1 MDALKGIRVLDL
13 TLALAGPAGT
23 QRLADWGAD
32 VIKVE
37 PPAGEWSR
45 SHPVANAFVDGEA
58 TNFIC
63 FNRNKR
69 SIAIDL
75 KNPDGRDL
83 LLRMAESAD
92 VFVHNFRPGVVE
104 RLGLSPEEVRA
115 RNPRLVYAYVCGY
128 GTTGPDSKRPGQD
141 LLLQAYSGVMF
152 SVGSKHDRP
161 NAGPVFAADV
171 IASHFLAEAI
181 LVALFERE
189 QTGEGQT
196 IEVSMLGALLDSQ
209 MQELV
214 TFLNLGIAPER
225 PEVPA
230 AHWIINPPYG
240 VYQAADG
247 WVALAMA
254 DPVALGEAI
263 DSEPVRA
270 LGTWERA
277 AEERELIFRECERA
291 LPARTVAEWIEIFDR
306 AGVWAGPV
314 HRYEDLPE
322 NGQIKEEGYFVQ
334 VPTARGG
341 SFLMPDRT
349 IKFSAHPVAEHRP
362 PPLVS
367 EHAEAILA
375 EFGVSPDERE
385 RLQTSGAVVRASE
398 ASAAAEAS

>member
-1 MDALKGIRVLDL
+1 MGKALEGIRILDL

-37 PPAGEWSR
+37 PPSGEWSR

-75 KNPDGRDL
+75 KQAEGRDL

-92 VFVHNFRPGVVE
+92 VLVHNFRPGVVE
-104 RLGLSPEEVRA
+104 RLGIGPDDVLA
-115 RNPRLVYAYVCGY
+115 RNSRLVYAYVCGY
-128 GTTGPDSKRPGQD
+128 GSHGPDSKRPGQD
-141 LLLQAYSGVMF
+141 LLLQAYAGLMF
-152 SVGSKHDRP
+152 SVGSRHDRP

-181 LVALFERE
+181 LVSLIERE
-189 QTGEGQT
+189 RTGEGQT
-196 IEVSMLGALLDSQ
+196 IEVSMLAALLDSQ

-214 TFLNLGIAPER
+214 TFLNCGIAPER
-225 PEVPA
+225 PEVPT

-263 DSEPVRA
+263 GSEAVEG
-270 LGTWERA
+270 LESWEEA
-277 AEERELIFRECERA
+277 AKNRELIFSEVEKA
-291 LPARTVAEWIEIFDR
+291 LPTKTVAEWIGIFDSN
-306 AGVWAGPV
+306 GVWAGPV
-314 HRYEDLPE
+314 HRYEDLPG
-322 NGQIKEEGYFVQ
+322 NPQVQAEEYFRP

-341 SFLMPDRT
+341 SFLMPAGA
-349 IKFSAHPVAEHRP
+349 IKFSAHPLEEHRAP
-362 PPLVS
+362 PRVS

-375 EFGVSPDERE
+375 ELGVDESE
-385 RLQTSGAVVRASE
+385 QARLFECGCVRRPE
-398 ASAAAEAS
+398 P

>member
-1 MDALKGIRVLDL
+1 MSNALNGIRVLDL
-13 TLALAGPAGT
+13 TLALAGPAAT

-32 VIKVE
+32 VVKIE

-45 SHPVANAFVDGEA
+45 SHPVANAFVDGDA

-75 KNPDGRDL
+75 KSDGGREL
-83 LLRMAESAD
+83 LLRMAEQAD
-92 VFVHNFRPGVVE
+92 VLVHNFRPGVVE
-104 RLGLSPEEVRA
+104 RLGIGPDDVRA
-115 RNPRLVYAYVCGY
+115 RNPKLVYAFVCGY
-128 GTTGPDSKRPGQD
+128 GSSGPDAKRPGQD
-141 LLLQAYSGVMF
+141 LLLQAYAGVMF

-181 LVALFERE
+181 LVALIERGR
-189 QTGEGQT
+189 TGEGQA

-240 VYQAADG
+240 VYEASDG
-247 WVALAMA
+247 WIALAMA
-254 DPVALGEAI
+254 DPVSLGEAI
-263 DSEPVRA
+263 GSEPVKA
-270 LGTWERA
+270 LGSWEA
-277 AEERELIFRECERA
+277 AARNRELIFAEVEQA
-291 LPARTVAEWIEIFDR
+291 LPAKTVAEWVAIFDGH
-306 AGVWAGPV
+306 GVWAGPV
-314 HRYEDLPE
+314 HRYADLPE
-322 NGQIKEEGYFVQ
+322 NPQIKAEGYLRA
-334 VPTARGG
+334 VPTAGGG
-341 SFLMPDRT
+341 SFLMPDNT
-349 IKFSAHPVAEHRP
+349 IKFSAHPEPSHRP
-362 PPLVS
+362 PPRVS

-375 EFGVSPDERE
+375 EFGIDGDERVGLYE
-385 RLQTSGAVVRASE
+385 SGAVLRPA
-398 ASAAAEAS
+398 

>member
-1 MDALKGIRVLDL
+1 MNALEGIRILDL

-45 SHPVANAFVDGEA
+45 SHPVANAFVDGDA

-75 KNPDGRDL
+75 KQPEGRDL

-104 RLGLSPEEVRA
+104 RLGIAPDDVRG
-115 RNPRLVYAYVCGY
+115 RNPKLVYAYVCGY
-128 GTTGPDSKRPGQD
+128 GATGPDSQRPGQD

-181 LVALFERE
+181 LVALFER
-189 QTGEGQT
+189 QRTGTGET

-240 VYQAADG
+240 VYQAKDG
-247 WVALAMA
+247 WIALAMA

-263 DSEPVRA
+263 GSEPVKA
-270 LGTWERA
+270 LASWEEA
-277 AEERELIFRECERA
+277 ARNRELIFDECERA
-291 LPARTVAEWIEIFDR
+291 LRGRTVGEWLPVFD
-306 AGVWAGPV
+306 AHGVWAGPV
-314 HRYEDLPE
+314 HRYEDLPG
-322 NGQIKEEGYFVQ
+322 NPQVVAEGYFQ
-334 VPTARGG
+334 PIPTARGG
-341 SFLMPDRT
+341 SFLMPDNAV
-349 IKFSAHPVAEHRP
+349 KFSAHRGESHRP
-362 PPLVS
+362 PPRVS

-375 EFGVSPDERE
+375 EFGVGEEERD
-385 RLQTSGAVVRASE
+385 RLFDSGCVLRPE
-398 ASAAAEAS
+398 G

>member
-1 MDALKGIRVLDL
+1 VDALAGIRVLDL

-45 SHPVANAFVDGEA
+45 SHPVANAFVDGDA

-69 SIAIDL
+69 SIGIDL
-75 KNPDGRDL
+75 KNPHGRDL

-92 VFVHNFRPGVVE
+92 VLVHNFRPGVDE
-104 RLGLSPEEVRA
+104 RLGLAPDDVRA
-115 RNPRLVYAYVCGY
+115 RNPRLVYAFVCGY
-128 GTTGPDSKRPGQD
+128 GASGPDARRPGQD

-171 IASHFLAEAI
+171 IASHFLVEAI
-181 LVALFERE
+181 LVALVERE
-189 QTGEGQT
+189 KTGEGQT
-196 IEVSMLGALLDSQ
+196 IEISMLGALLDSQ

-214 TFLNLGIAPER
+214 TFLNLGIKPER

-240 VYQAADG
+240 VYEAADG
-247 WVALAMA
+247 CVAIAMA

-263 DSEPVRA
+263 GSDPVRS

-277 AEERELIFRECERA
+277 AEARELIFREVERA
-291 LPARTVAEWIEIFDR
+291 LPERTVAEWIEIFDR
-306 AGVWAGPV
+306 LGVWAGPV
-314 HRYEDLPE
+314 HRYEDLRE
-322 NGQIKEEGYFVQ
+322 NAQIQAEGYFAP
-334 VPTARGG
+334 VPTAHGG
-341 SFLMPDRT
+341 SFLMPDNT

-362 PPLVS
+362 PPRVS
-367 EHAEAILA
+367 EHAESILA
-375 EFGVSPDERE
+375 EFGVSPEERE
-385 RLQTSGAVVRASE
+385 RLVAAGAVVPFGGGE
-398 ASAAAEAS
+398 GG